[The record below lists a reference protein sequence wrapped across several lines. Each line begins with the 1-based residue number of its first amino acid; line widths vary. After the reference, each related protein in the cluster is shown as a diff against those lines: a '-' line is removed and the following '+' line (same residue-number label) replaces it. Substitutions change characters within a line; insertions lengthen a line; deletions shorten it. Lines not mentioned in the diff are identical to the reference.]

1 MKNAAIACARVVYNG
16 LYQIFCL
23 MFTRRDEVL
32 FASRQS
38 NSPSKDF
45 KILAERFE
53 AGGWKPVMITRTF
66 KAKHAI
72 AYGASTIRQL
82 YHLARCRA
90 CIVDGYNPAVSLV
103 NMRCEKSGRSSV
115 RAGTDRGVRDARP
128 NDGRDIPCNLPNS
141 RAAMTAV
148 QTEAAR
154 NGAYADTPDSPRA
167 PIHDEFPTRP
177 LVMQIW
183 HAYGAYKKFGYQAI
197 GTREGRSLAAAQ
209 AVRMHRNYSWILCS
223 GECNR
228 EVFAQAF
235 SYPVERVVALG
246 RPSFDEHDELRRHEA
261 QNAAARR
268 ADGARPVVLFAPT
281 LRRSDQSCHPFVDL
295 CNAAEAGALSGID
308 AELRWSFH
316 PTENR
321 GHAGPSGIAS
331 LMGVDIV
338 VTDYSSIMY
347 EAALLDKMVVFYLPD
362 IDDYL
367 ESPGLNFNPLKVAPE
382 ISCIC
387 EEELKAMIKRF
398 IERPESYDRTALDRL
413 VGDTFEHPGASTTE
427 EIFSFIA
434 GHARGK

>member
-1 MKNAAIACARVVYNG
+1 MKHAAFACARVIYNG
-16 LYQIFCL
+16 LYQLFCL
-23 MFTRRDEVL
+23 MFTRRNEVL

-53 AGGWKPVMITRTF
+53 AGGWKPVTITRTF

-103 NMRCEKSGRSSV
+103 NMRCESATNPHGGGVGESAS
-115 RAGTDRGVRDARP
+115 RGSEHGVP
-128 NDGRDIPCNLPNS
+128 
-141 RAAMTAV
+141 AA
-148 QTEAAR
+148 
-154 NGAYADTPDSPRA
+154 PSA
-167 PIHDEFPTRP
+167 PIHGEFPEHP

-197 GTREGRSLAAAQ
+197 GTREGRSLAAAR

-235 SYPVERVVALG
+235 SYPVERVIALG
-246 RPSFDEHDELRRHEA
+246 RPSFDEHDELRRQEA
-261 QNAAARR
+261 QDAAIRHAE
-268 ADGARPVVLFAPT
+268 GTRPVVLFAPT
-281 LRRSDQSCHPFVDL
+281 LRRSDQSRHPFVDL
-295 CNAAEAGALSGID
+295 CDASEAGALSGID

-316 PTENR
+316 PIENR

-331 LMGVDIV
+331 LMGIDIV

-367 ESPGLNFNPLKVAPE
+367 ESPGLNFDPLEVAPE
-382 ISCIC
+382 ISCASQD
-387 EEELKAMIKRF
+387 ELEAMI
-398 IERPESYDRTALDRL
+398 ERLVANPRSYDRAALDRL
-413 VGDTFEHPGASTTE
+413 VGDTFEHPETSTTE
-427 EIFSFIA
+427 EIFAFIA
-434 GHARGK
+434 KHA